1 MNRVQGPAMELNQGQ
16 RQETSHLQH
25 RSDVHPGDR
34 HTYTTAQASGQ
45 KWRRAP
51 WGRGRGF
58 QVRLIKATKAN
69 WCSQNPD
76 TSHNEA
82 IVICITSPS
91 LLQPYYKKK
100 KNQSQG
106 YTTASSIKNILYK
119 SDSRK
124 SYLMLYFFFLPWK
137 PPKRLLSVLVLY
149 VFKHWTSFLIFPWI
163 KYYYLAF
170 TGISVKLYVAGPVQ
184 V

>member
-100 KNQSQG
+100 KISLRVIPLPAVSKTFCISLTVESLIWC
-106 YTTASSIKNILYK
+106 YISSFSLEN
-119 SDSRK
+119 
-124 SYLMLYFFFLPWK
+124 
-137 PPKRLLSVLVLY
+137 LL
-149 VFKHWTSFLIFPWI
+149 KD
-163 KYYYLAF
+163 YYLF
-170 TGISVKLYVAGPVQ
+170 
-184 V
+184 